1 MSATRDS
8 TLADTQQL
16 IADLQ
21 RQLVECRAERDE
33 ALEHQ
38 TPITEVPG
46 VIDSSPV
53 RAGRRSLPPPR
64 WGRAGVGVTGRLEV
78 GVMPRTDPW

>member
-8 TLADTQQL
+8 TLADSEQL

-21 RQLVECRAERDE
+21 RQLAKCRAERDE
-33 ALEHQ
+33 AP
-38 TPITEVPG
+38 TF
-46 VIDSSPV
+46 
-53 RAGRRSLPPPR
+53 PPPR
-64 WGRAGVGVTGRLEV
+64 WGRVGV